1 MNPNYYYLLNLIS
14 DLTDNKNKQIIKN
27 NIDKLSLDFSNL
39 SKFITKYIDITSNK
53 NLNKKQKISKIQ
65 NIGYLNNKFSKKQ
78 ATQIYKTINFE
89 NIKGGSVQEKN
100 LNNLKNEFDGS
111 VNFCLKELPIMI
123 IKLFFTPKYLFLA
136 VSSFFAWLAELFD
149 FEFDSEGWLDFS
161 QNIDWIYLFLFITAS
176 IPFLGQ
182 IPNFIIIIR
191 ALIDGKYFLAIINT
205 LTTILSI
212 IFTLHLVDL
221 GLIFKIFYYFD
232 AVSYNNELNKLE
244 NDKIKNLEYKNNLDQ
259 TVKFTEKTS
268 YPNNDLTK
276 NRVVNQQYKDIVTPK
291 QTIIKKSID
300 TNNLINKAS
309 NKVDSSIDNAS
320 VTTNNLINKASNKVD
335 SSIDNAS
342 VAINNKLDTAETVYD
357 NTNVKKLRHLRKK
370 LKKINNKL

>member
-309 NKVDSSIDNAS
+309 NKVN
-320 VTTNNLINKASNKVD
+320 

-342 VAINNKLDTAETVYD
+342 VATNNLIN
-357 NTNVKKLRHLRKK
+357 
-370 LKKINNKL
+370 